1 MMPNQKYNSDE
12 FIQFII
18 NYFKDIPPKNK
29 KKPFRKLY
37 QEEILHSGEKIG
49 IRLPCFSQARNIL
62 LSELKRYDLIDD
74 NVELTTEVAML
85 IQEAEDDLFCAIRE
99 AGTSNKIEIY
109 SDDPI
114 ICTLKPPD
122 TESLQSIAEGYADEN
137 EKTESWGRHNLINKL
152 CKQIKLQNPD
162 IILAVIPETNRL
174 LYLTDEVVI
183 NRQMKSI
190 NPLYGSLCMFIKNTP
205 EGQIIK
211 NEIHEG
217 THILSELIEK

>member
-1 MMPNQKYNSDE
+1 MSNQKYNSDD

-18 NYFKDIPPKNK
+18 NYFKNIPPEKK

-37 QEEILHSGEKIG
+37 QEEILHSGEKKG

-62 LSELKRYDLIDD
+62 LSELKRYDLIGD
-74 NVELTTEVAML
+74 NVELTTEIAML
-85 IQEAEDDLFCAIRE
+85 IQEAEDGLFCAIRE
-99 AGTSNKIEIY
+99 AGTSCKIEIN

-114 ICTLKPPD
+114 ICTLKLPD
-122 TESLQSIAEGYADEN
+122 TESLQSFAEGYAEEN
-137 EKTESWGRHNLINKL
+137 DKPDLWGRHNLITRL
-152 CKQIKLQNPD
+152 CWKIKRQNPD

-174 LYLTDEVVI
+174 LYLTDKIVI
-183 NRQMKSI
+183 NNKMKSI
-190 NPLYGSLCMFIKNTP
+190 NPLYGSLCMFLKNTP
-205 EGQIIK
+205 EGQKIK

>member
-1 MMPNQKYNSDE
+1 MSNQKYNSDE
-12 FIQFII
+12 FIQFLI
-18 NYFKDIPPKNK
+18 NYFKEIPPEK
-29 KKPFRKLY
+29 KKKSFRKLY
-37 QEEILHSGEKIG
+37 QEEILHSGEKKG

-62 LSELKRYDLIDD
+62 LSELKRYALIGD
-74 NVELTTEVAML
+74 NVELTTEIAMQ
-85 IQEAEDDLFCAIRE
+85 IQEAEDDLFCVIRE
-99 AGTSNKIEIY
+99 AGISYKIKAY

-114 ICTLKPPD
+114 ICTLNAPD
-122 TESLQSIAEGYADEN
+122 TESLQSFADGYANEN
-137 EKTESWGRHNLINKL
+137 EKTELWGRHNLINKL

-205 EGQIIK
+205 EGQEIK
-211 NEIHEG
+211 NEIQEG
-217 THILSELIEK
+217 AHMLSELIEK